1 MARHNKRPRS
11 QGPKNRAEQE
21 IKERVV
27 RASSATE
34 WLVGPVSDCRILP
47 GTWQPGQKAV
57 VADRPVIVLPEISP
71 EDIVKFVDADEL
83 VPQPEFPSPSQGEGQ
98 GEVVATE
105 TIAPAVEPEP
115 EFGPDASLWTEHP
128 SIDDEPTLR
137 THGPDPFGTV
147 IVPEPVAISPW
158 ADYPFEDMVLLA
170 EQLGDKEARI
180 RNACDDKDPD
190 LRALA
195 ILSVDASVMTHVA
208 FGDIDGAKTA
218 ASDVWKNVAE
228 RLDAVRARLATPKI
242 IVRAEMTE
250 LEQRTAAVAY
260 LGRTVASFTEKSIA
274 LCVSATE
281 LDELARSVGTRY
293 RRACQSLD
301 STIASVQD
309 AWRPLHMT
317 ILFHQAK
324 EPDAS
329 PETIAK
335 FRSTAAIVLADAKR
349 LDASRRECADA
360 EQKLNETYDEWTRRR
375 TSAQE
380 LQMRFQSARAAC
392 DAFEIGEEAFTATLD
407 AGIETCDRALRDMN
421 ASASLISLATPIC
434 PTDIQRVE
442 AQIPKIEELLTR
454 LSQRS
459 AVELRSLMTV
469 AYHVALDGRSK
480 GRTPNVI
487 AKMLHRGRLI
497 DEAEIPSARDAIK
510 PALETMFERS
520 KRGTFTLYAPN
531 DAGRLAAR
539 DILAGH
545 ADADKLV
552 EAIHEGR
559 RIVNEEQQAS
569 KAEFAKKKQ
578 EERDAAEEE
587 DDEAAA
593 S

>member
-1 MARHNKRPRS
+1 MARHKKRIQS
-11 QGPKNRAEQE
+11 QGSTSRRETETLKNIVQ
-21 IKERVV
+21 
-27 RASSATE
+27 ATAATK
-34 WLVGPVSDCRILP
+34 WIAGPTDECKIQP
-47 GTWQPGQKAV
+47 GTWRPGQKAAIV
-57 VADRPVIVLPEISP
+57 DARPVIVLPEIFP
-71 EDIVKFVDADEL
+71 KDLLEENADDD
-83 VPQPEFPSPSQGEGQ
+83 V
-98 GEVVATE
+98 E
-105 TIAPAVEPEP
+105 TITEIVEAIVTAEP
-115 EFGPDASLWTEHP
+115 DADASLWTEPP
-128 SIDDEPTLR
+128 SNDDDPTLFS
-137 THGPDPFGTV
+137 HGPDPFQ
-147 IVPEPVAISPW
+147 PVVMPAPAPF
-158 ADYPFEDMVLLA
+158 ADFPFEDMVLLA
-170 EQLGDKEARI
+170 EQLGDTEVRI
-180 RNACDDKDPD
+180 RNECDDKDPD

-195 ILSVDASVMTHVA
+195 ILAVDSTVITHVA
-208 FGDIDGAKTA
+208 FGDIDGAKAA

-242 IVRAEMTE
+242 VVRADLTE
-250 LEQRTAAVAY
+250 AEQRTAAVAY
-260 LGRTVASFTEKSIA
+260 LGRTVARFTEKSIA

-281 LDELARSVGTRY
+281 LDALARKAGTAY

-301 STIASVQD
+301 ETIVSAQD

-324 EPDAS
+324 EPDAA

-335 FRSTAAIVLADAKR
+335 FRSAAAIVLADAKR
-349 LDASRRECADA
+349 LDASRKECEDA
-360 EQKLNETYDEWTRRR
+360 EQRLNETYDEWTRRR

-392 DAFEIGEEAFTATLD
+392 DAFEIGEEAFAATLD

-442 AQIPKIEELLTR
+442 AQLPKITELLTR

-459 AVELRSLMTV
+459 ATELRSLMTV

-531 DAGRLAAR
+531 DAGRLAAK
-539 DILAGH
+539 DILAGR
-545 ADADKLV
+545 ADADEIV

-578 EERDAAEEE
+578 AERDAAGEE
-587 DDEAAA
+587 DDEAEA